1 MFLSHLTSYH
11 NLMILYEKQSQQH
24 FYHNNVSFSSL
35 LANSFRVPS
44 TIQVR
49 TRCKPGGIGD
59 GRQRHSARSTVP
71 QPRTGKL
78 ETRKTS
84 PSHKEDIQKSWE
96 HFEPRKA
103 TYAFATVPR
112 ALQTSDGR
120 FLEES
125 GIIYPWLL
133 QNMLCKLFFV
143 HFIFHIFHNFS
154 SIEGLHC
161 LPFDGQ
167 L

>member
-84 PSHKEDIQKSWE
+84 PSHKEDIQKSRE

-103 TYAFATVPR
+103 THAFATVPR

-133 QNMLCKLFFV
+133 QNMLCKLVVV
-143 HFIFHIFHNFS
+143 HFIFHYFS